1 MAVETVPTFDSYV
14 RGKGDGLI
22 RLAWLVTRNW
32 DDARDCVQDAFVGV
46 YPRWAS
52 LAGSERLDGYVN
64 RSVINASIT
73 CARRRQR
80 ATPVADPQN
89 LPDAPVGADP
99 AAGVAG
105 ADAAWRL
112 CAELPPK
119 QRAAVVLR
127 FYQDLSFAEIGEVLG
142 CPEATARSH
151 VHRALTSLRAQL
163 GEGNND
169 D

>member
-1 MAVETVPTFDSYV
+1 MVVEVGQTFDAYV

-46 YPRWAS
+46 YPRWS
-52 LAGSERLDGYVN
+52 DLARSDRLDAYVN
-64 RSVINASIT
+64 RSVVNAAIT
-73 CARRRQR
+73 CARRRRR
-80 ATPVADPQN
+80 ATPVAEPQ
-89 LPDAPVGADP
+89 LLLRAPVGGDP
-99 AAGVAG
+99 AAEVVG

-112 CAELPPK
+112 CADLPPK

-127 FYQDLSFAEIGEVLG
+127 FYRDLDFAEIGEILG

-151 VHRALTSLRAQL
+151 VHRALAALRAQL
-163 GEGNND
+163 GERGSD
-169 D
+169 E